1 MSNLNKARSPILC
14 TYIYISVV
22 YIIIDVYIKIKMGKK
37 VKINFPE
44 NNIVI
49 KGLDARVMCVHSY
62 MYS

>member
-1 MSNLNKARSPILC
+1 
-14 TYIYISVV
+14 
-22 YIIIDVYIKIKMGKK
+22 MGKK